1 MVIGTASYDPA
12 KVLYAEVKQHR
23 GKWVLTIAQGVSDSG
38 AVDIEV
44 DYDTMDQAIDGL
56 QQVDA
61 ATTAA
66 RKKESKA
73 DRVGFDAIG
82 AAVDDLVDDEEEIEE
97 ACKIGFR
104 VS

>member
-44 DYDTMDQAIDGL
+44 DYDTMDEAIAGL

-66 RKKESKA
+66 RNKECKA
-73 DRVGFDAIG
+73 DRS
-82 AAVDDLVDDEEEIEE
+82 EPSW
-97 ACKIGFR
+97 KT
-104 VS
+104 